1 MFLKYGMSQ
10 IQICMFEIA
19 ISLVIDLNAIFK
31 NACNLHHINI
41 EDVFSY
47 LDFVFN
53 TCHILLNTLVFL
65 CKGTF
70 QK

>member
-1 MFLKYGMSQ
+1 MFLKYVMSQ

-31 NACNLHHINI
+31 NACNLHHINVGY
-41 EDVFSY
+41 VFSY
-47 LDFVFN
+47 PDFVYN

-65 CKGTF
+65 NYIF
-70 QK
+70 IYH